1 MKGHTV
7 DFSHRINRKRGKN
20 LQYFRSLIPNPLT
33 RKNNQFWNCG
43 DIETRFERDISM
55 HILSVHS
62 IFNPDLFD
70 DN

>member
-33 RKNNQFWNCG
+33 RKNNNACDVPHQY
-43 DIETRFERDISM
+43 
-55 HILSVHS
+55 
-62 IFNPDLFD
+62 IFLLRGFGSTVQARYDE
-70 DN
+70 